1 MATRRAFRCAA
12 AAVLVAAAP
21 SVAAAD
27 DKAVG
32 EAQARFEEGLKRVKA
47 SDFESARMSFVQAY
61 AVLHKPE
68 ILWNLALSEE
78 KSGHPLDGLVHF
90 KEFAKQAPEEADRG
104 RAQKH
109 IDALMAQTGHIE
121 VQAPAGTSLTLD
133 GATNIGTAPLAGALD
148 VPPGHHV
155 IEGKLTDGT
164 KALGVEAVA
173 GELAHV
179 SFLVA
184 GPDRPSPAAPVSST
198 LAPEP
203 SAPPVVAASAIM
215 PPGAPGSEETR
226 GDNTTARLV
235 MTTALGGGA
244 VIAVGLGVYFGLQ
257 SRSDAS
263 TAAAFRSKYPS
274 SYCVNP
280 ANVDCA
286 QWNSAV
292 EAQNRDATVSNVLYV
307 TGVVLAAGAI
317 GSWFFWPRE
326 RETKSAGVWLVPTAG
341 PGGGGVMAGGR
352 F

>member
-1 MATRRAFRCAA
+1 MATRRGFRW
-12 AAVLVAAAP
+12 AAVAALAAAAP

-27 DKAVG
+27 DKAVR

-61 AVLHKPE
+61 VVLHKPE

-78 KSGHPLDGLVHF
+78 KSGHPLDGLAHF
-90 KEFAKQAPEEADRG
+90 KEFAKEVPDDADRG

-133 GATNIGTAPLAGALD
+133 GATSIGTAPLTGTLD
-148 VPPGHHV
+148 VTPGHHV
-155 IEGKLTDGT
+155 VEGKLADGT

-184 GPDRPSPAAPVSST
+184 GPDRPPPAAPVSPIP
-198 LAPEP
+198 APEP
-203 SAPPVVAASAIM
+203 SAPVMATASTAS
-215 PPGAPGSEETR
+215 GGTPGSEEAQ
-226 GDNTTARLV
+226 GNSTTRLV

-263 TAAAFRSKYPS
+263 TAAAFRSMYPS
-274 SYCVNP
+274 SWCANP
-280 ANVDCA
+280 ANIDCGR
-286 QWNSAV
+286 WNSAV
-292 EAQNRDATVSNVLYV
+292 QAQNRDATVSNILYV
-307 TGVVLAAGAI
+307 TGVVLAAGAVA
-317 GSWFFWPRE
+317 SWLFWPRDK
-326 RETKSAGVWLVPTAG
+326 ETKSASAWVVPTAG
-341 PGGGGVMAGGR
+341 PSGGGLMAGGR